1 MAIPKPVRE
10 LVAKRSGGVCEGCG
24 QARATDMHHRRF
36 KSRGGKDTPSNLL
49 HLCGGMYGLPGGN
62 HSGCHGIAHS
72 GRQGAL
78 RGWAVP
84 SGWMEPAEFPY
95 QGPDGSWWLLD
106 RTGGRAPAGPPEI

>member
-1 MAIPKPVRE
+1 MASNRIPDEVRA
-10 LVAKRSGGVCEGCG
+10 LITARSGGVCEGCG
-24 QARATDMHHRRF
+24 AARATEMHHRRF
-36 KSRGGKDTPSNLL
+36 RSRGGDDSADNLL
-49 HLCGGMYGLPGGN
+49 HLCGWGN
-62 HSGCHGIAHS
+62 HTGCHGIAHS